1 MPRPSRELGAR
12 PPSIY
17 CLESAKGLRVE
28 SLVTGRRTRDGLL
41 DICGVWLSPDSES
54 GDGTCQRVGT
64 FDLLLLHEREGADS
78 THHLPG
84 EDGCVAKLA
93 LQELLVLGLPYDLAN
108 HGLPDGTPL
117 ALPKAIDNFI
127 DERSRKLG
135 RWPTV
140 ECHVDGKRR
149 SARVCNFADA
159 WIGIVD
165 PTPALATT
173 YIVALGYFGTARPFA
188 VEVCDSQPLLD
199 AHRMTSVSTLLP
211 PRFRRTDYH
220 RDYLDLL
227 DSRSPEG

>member
-1 MPRPSRELGAR
+1 MPHPLHSPSDR
-12 PPSIY
+12 S
-17 CLESAKGLRVE
+17 
-28 SLVTGRRTRDGLL
+28 
-41 DICGVWLSPDSES
+41 
-54 GDGTCQRVGT
+54 
-64 FDLLLLHEREGADS
+64 ADS